1 MALGRYGRPNLDIC
15 PNMFSF
21 WRFSL
26 EAKKF
31 SAPKT
36 NLLIYWF
43 WVTMIKKFATIQ
55 KGGRGSKVSLCRIF
69 WYLLQNINK
78 HMYSLLWVR
87 GRTCA
92 GPWACS
98 PTTPAGCSPSPP
110 SNTFSSLSTALSTLS
125 FTVAWGQSI
134 SSCSENILHFFIR
147 FRRALTFYVKKICRQ
162 ESAEIPF
169 DDGIKTEVLFLRRF
183 RWVYFICK

>member
-55 KGGRGSKVSLCRIF
+55 KGGRGSKISMCRIF
-69 WYLLQNINK
+69 WYSLQNINK

-110 SNTFSSLSTALSTLS
+110 SNTFFSLLTALSTLS

-134 SSCSENILHFFIR
+134 SSSKFRTYFAFFYQIPQSFDILCEKDLSTR
-147 FRRALTFYVKKICRQ
+147 KRWDT
-162 ESAEIPF
+162 
-169 DDGIKTEVLFLRRF
+169 F
-183 RWVYFICK
+183 RWWY